1 MPSSNLA
8 LERESPLPSLAR
20 NWADMRAASAAEP
33 FDLLVIG
40 GGITGAGIAHFGAS
54 AGLRTALIEAD
65 DFGSGTSSRST
76 KLIHGGLRYLA
87 MGEVSLVREAALE
100 RKTLHQIA
108 PHLAEPRWMVLPSD
122 SKLDYLKYRAGVTL
136 YQMLGQVSEDDRFH
150 RDREHDPAALEPTFN
165 WSRYPHAC
173 IYREYLTDDA
183 RLVLATLRSA
193 VAAGARV
200 LSYARATAIHP
211 DAVTVTDASG
221 AEAPMD
227 LRARCIVN
235 ATGPWAESLLPA
247 REGEPRLRLSKGVHV
262 VLSQEKLPVRNL
274 VMIEADDGRLMF
286 VIGRGRYTY
295 VGTTDTR
302 YDGAP
307 ATWPKVEAQ
316 DVEYLLSPLKR
327 YFPEHPVATD
337 DVLAAWAGLRPL
349 INEPGKAPKE
359 MSRKDEIWQD
369 GNFITIA
376 GGKLTGHRHMAGDV
390 MARIGATLDREM
402 PAELPVTPLRGGDLA
417 GIGVESVAAL
427 AAAVASRYQQPDAVA
442 QRLVRIYGS
451 EVFDVLGSAPTP
463 LSASLFREE
472 VEWGVRQEG
481 AQTLEDLVYRR
492 LRAAWFAPAELLDAL
507 PALATLMAGLSGWDA
522 AEQAAQV
529 AATRARLED
538 DLSFQD

>member
-8 LERESPLPSLAR
+8 YESGTAPPSLAR
-20 NWADMRAASAAEP
+20 DWNRVRAASDAQP
-33 FDLLVIG
+33 FDLVVVG
-40 GGITGAGIAHFGAS
+40 GGITGAGIAHFA
-54 AGLRTALIEAD
+54 ATIGLRTALIEAD

-108 PHLAEPRWMVLPSD
+108 PHLAEPRWMILPAATRI
-122 SKLDYLKYRAGVTL
+122 DYLKYRAGVTL
-136 YQMLGQVSEDDRFH
+136 YQMLGQVASQDRFAGT
-150 RDREHDPAALEPTFN
+150 RQMEPAQLEPDFD

-200 LSYARATAIHP
+200 LSHARAAEIRE
-211 DAVTVTDASG
+211 SG
-221 AEAPMD
+221 VVVHDSEGQQEPFE

-235 ATGPWAESLLPA
+235 ATGPWAETLLEAPA
-247 REGEPRLRLSKGVHV
+247 EQPRLRLSKGVHI
-262 VLSQEKLPVRNL
+262 VLSQDRLPVRNL

-302 YDGAP
+302 YDGP
-307 ATWPKVEAQ
+307 PTTWPRVDQA
-316 DVEYLLSPLKR
+316 DVDYLLAPLRR
-327 YFPEHPVATD
+327 YFPQHPVSRE
-337 DVLAAWAGLRPL
+337 DVVAAWAGLRPL

-359 MSRKDEIWQD
+359 MSRKDEIWQR

-390 MARIGATLDREM
+390 IARIGATLKRAVPE
-402 PAELPVTPLRGGDLA
+402 ELPVVPLRGGDLA
-417 GIGVESVAAL
+417 SVGADTVDAL
-427 AAAVASRYQQPDAVA
+427 VSQVGKRYQQPDVVA
-442 QRLVRIYGS
+442 RRLVRIYGS
-451 EVFDVLGSAPTP
+451 EVFDVLGSTPQP

-472 VEWGVRQEG
+472 IDWGVHAEG
-481 AQTLEDLVYRR
+481 ARTLEDLVYRR
-492 LRAAWFAPAELLDAL
+492 LRAAWFAPAELIDAL
-507 PALATLMAGLSGWDA
+507 PEMAAHMAQLMGWDDA
-522 AEQAAQV
+522 RRDAQI

-538 DLSFQD
+538 DLSFQS